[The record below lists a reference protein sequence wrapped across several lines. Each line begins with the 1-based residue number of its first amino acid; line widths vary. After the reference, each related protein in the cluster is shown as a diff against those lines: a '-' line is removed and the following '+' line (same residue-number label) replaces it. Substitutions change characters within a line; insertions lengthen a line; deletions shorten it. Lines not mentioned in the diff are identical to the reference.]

1 MFLNICVV
9 FLTVPNHHRSNR
21 SLNDIYHEP
30 YSVHSS
36 LNDIRPTHVNK
47 GFQSDT
53 DSGKKPPISVSS
65 GIVPGSSS
73 GSGQSAVMYS
83 DMSQMTVKPASDN
96 KHLSP
101 ESSDGS
107 NNSLKSLTR
116 RVLQPQKSRNIETND
131 STTNADLTYL
141 SARDLV
147 IVDEE
152 ESTTEKEKQLEMENQ
167 EKLELI
173 QSSPAVLTPNDDRNI
188 FPPAVYPVNG
198 HVQGMKRPLTLPGIN
213 PVHLPP
219 HVNSVNTG
227 FQIPSSELNLYAND
241 MYLMPIADSL
251 PTYEQHVLQQQQ
263 LQKDRMLQ
271 HEKLTHLSPTSYN
284 GVHFIPSKSKQNGT
298 IQTAITSPNQGL
310 TRCNGSNPMSPS
322 SSVGSSQS
330 PSLVSL
336 SPAQKEAILSSTI
349 VENPHY
355 YHQSPHQFIHSPQSN
370 STTSPNEMD
379 YKIPEV
385 SQNNNDSL
393 VLNGVIEMDDREE
406 VMI

>member
-21 SLNDIYHEP
+21 SLNDIYNEP

-65 GIVPGSSS
+65 GIVPGSS
-73 GSGQSAVMYS
+73 SGQSAVMYS

-116 RVLQPQKSRNIETND
+116 RVLQPQKSRNIQTND

-147 IVDEE
+147 IADEE

-173 QSSPAVLTPNDDRNI
+173 QPSPAVLTPNDNRNI

-219 HVNSVNTG
+219 HGNSVKTG

-251 PTYEQHVLQQQQ
+251 PTYEQHVLQQQ
-263 LQKDRMLQ
+263 LQKDRMSQ
-271 HEKLTHLSPTSYN
+271 HEKQTHLSPTSYN

-336 SPAQKEAILSSTI
+336 SPAQKETILSSTL
-349 VENPHY
+349 VQNPHY

-370 STTSPNEMD
+370 STMSPNEMD

-393 VLNGVIEMDDREE
+393 VLNGVIEMGDREE